1 MSMMSYRG
9 LLTFVLVAFMFTESI
24 AQAFYAI
31 RRDHDLIASVGTGT
45 STYLGEF
52 QNPGDVLDP
61 YPSINLGIQ
70 MFPFPRF
77 LENRFSARSE
87 ITWFKV
93 KGTDATADDDRVERN
108 LSFVSSNWELNA
120 TGLLH
125 AFKQDRKFYKRYV
138 FNMYGMVGVG
148 LLYMN
153 PKAVY
158 NGEKVAL
165 QPLETENKHY
175 SRFQFVIPY
184 GVGFKFAKGALYNIA
199 IEAGW
204 RKTFTD
210 YMDDASG
217 RGYPQPAD
225 LKSDLARA
233 LSDRRRERDPDYP
246 VPPGRGV
253 RGDPEQNDSYMLL
266 NIKLEYFLP
275 IDLSISGDRLMNVKQ
290 RRPRMR

>member
-1 MSMMSYRG
+1 MMSMRG
-9 LLTFVLVAFMFTESI
+9 LLTFVLVAFLLTESLS
-24 AQAFYAI
+24 QAFYAV

-52 QNPGDVLDP
+52 QNPGDNLDP
-61 YPSINLGIQ
+61 YPSINIGIQ
-70 MFPFPRF
+70 LFPFTNF
-77 LENRFSARSE
+77 LQNRFSARSE
-87 ITWFKV
+87 ITWFKL

-120 TGLLH
+120 VGLLH
-125 AFKQDRKFYKRYV
+125 AFKQDKKFYKRYA
-138 FNMYGMVGVG
+138 FNMYAMTGVG
-148 LLYMN
+148 LLFMN

-158 NGEKVAL
+158 NGEKIAL
-165 QPLETENKHY
+165 QPLETEGKHY

-184 GVGFKFAKGALYNIA
+184 GVGIKFAKGALYNIA

-217 RGYPQPAD
+217 RNYAD
-225 LKSDLARA
+225 PKILTASPLSRA
-233 LSDRRRERDPDYP
+233 LADRRRERDPDYP
-246 VPPGRGV
+246 LPEGKGV
-253 RGDPEQNDSYMLL
+253 RGDPKDDDSYMLL

-275 IDLSISGDRLMNVKQ
+275 IDLFLPADKLMNVKRQ
-290 RRPRMR
+290 KPRRR

>member
-1 MSMMSYRG
+1 MMSMRG
-9 LLTFVLVAFMFTESI
+9 LLTFIIVVISVTESVS
-24 AQAFYAI
+24 QAFYTL

-52 QNPGDVLDP
+52 QNPGDILDP
-61 YPSINLGIQ
+61 YPNINIGIQ
-70 MFPFPRF
+70 LFPFTRF
-77 LENRFSARSE
+77 LQNRFSARSE

-108 LSFVSSNWELNA
+108 LSFVSNNWELNA
-120 TGLLH
+120 VGLLH
-125 AFKQDRKFYKRYV
+125 LFRQDMKFYNRYA
-138 FNMYGMVGVG
+138 FNIYGMTGIG

-158 NGEKVAL
+158 NGDKVAL
-165 QPLETENKHY
+165 QPLQTENKHY

-184 GVGFKFAKGALYNIA
+184 GIGIKFAKGALYNIA

-217 RGYPQPAD
+217 RGYPQQGD

-246 VPPGRGV
+246 VPYGRGV
-253 RGDPEQNDSYMLL
+253 RGDPEHNDSYMLL
-266 NIKLEYFLP
+266 NIKVEYFLP
-275 IDLSISGDRLMNVKQ
+275 VDLRLAGDRRLMSVKQ
-290 RRPRMR
+290 RRPRTR